1 MQRSYLEA
9 LHKCFAAVTIDRS
22 ANQLNVISKIYYIS
36 KLLAE
41 LGLSSS
47 KSKTNSK
54 ATHSIE
60 EIIAANIRYCWKLDL
75 NVTEL
80 DESLPIMYWL
90 PKIHKTPVGARSIV
104 ASYYCSTNLFSD
116 TIYKNFKM
124 IFDTVESFHKKR
136 FLLFRL

>member
-22 ANQLNVISKIYYIS
+22 ANQLTVISKIYYIS
-36 KLLAE
+36 KLVAE

-90 PKIHKTPVGARSIV
+90 PKIHKAPVGARFIV
-104 ASYYCSTNLFSD
+104 ATYYCSTNPLPD
-116 TIYKNFKM
+116 TISKNFKM
-124 IFDTVESFHKKR
+124 IFNTVESFHNKG
-136 FLLFRL
+136 FFI